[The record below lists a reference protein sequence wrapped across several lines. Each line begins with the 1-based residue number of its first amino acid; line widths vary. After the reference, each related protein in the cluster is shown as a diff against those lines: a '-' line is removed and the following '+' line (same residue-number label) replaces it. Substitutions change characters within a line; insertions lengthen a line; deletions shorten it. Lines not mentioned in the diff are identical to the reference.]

1 MLFIADANVFVP
13 MIDGLRDM
21 GHDVFDVKE
30 KGLENLSD
38 PEIFLLAQKERR
50 ILVTMDKDFSN
61 ILLYPPGE
69 HQGIIV
75 VKLYRLKV
83 ADATRL
89 FVGAMNDIKPEDITG
104 NLVII
109 DRSKTRIR
117 KEKLLD

>member
-1 MLFIADANVFVP
+1 MLLIADANVFVP
-13 MIDGLRDM
+13 MVDGLRNM

-30 KGLENLSD
+30 QGLENLSD
-38 PEIFLLAQKERR
+38 PEIFRLAQKEQR

-83 ADATRL
+83 ADATKL
-89 FVGAMNDIKPEDITG
+89 FLDAMNDIKPEDFTG

-117 KEKLLD
+117 KEKLED

>member
-1 MLFIADANVFVP
+1 MLFLTDANVFVP
-13 MIDGLRDM
+13 MVAGLRQI

-30 KGLENLSD
+30 KHLENLSD
-38 PEIFLLAQKERR
+38 QELFELAQKEGR

-69 HQGIIV
+69 YCGIIV

-83 ADATRL
+83 AEATKIFL
-89 FVGAMNDIKPEDITG
+89 GAINDIKPEHIRE

-109 DRSKTRIR
+109 DRGKTRIR
-117 KEKLLD
+117 KEKLEN

>member
-13 MIDGLRDM
+13 MVEGLRQM

-38 PEIFLLAQKERR
+38 PELFQLAQNQRR
-50 ILVTMDKDFSN
+50 ILITMDKDFSS

-69 HQGIIV
+69 HYGIIV
-75 VKLYRLKV
+75 VKLYRLRV
-83 ADATRL
+83 AEATKLFIDAIT
-89 FVGAMNDIKPEDITG
+89 DITPEDISG

-109 DRSKTRIR
+109 DRGKTRIR
-117 KEKLLD
+117 KEKLDD

>member
-1 MLFIADANVFVP
+1 MLLIADANVFVP
-13 MIDGLRDM
+13 MVDGLRDM

-38 PEIFLLAQKERR
+38 PEIFRLAQKERR

-89 FVGAMNDIKPEDITG
+89 FLDAMDDIKPEDIPG

-117 KEKLLD
+117 KEKLED

>member
-1 MLFIADANVFVP
+1 MLFLTDANVFVP
-13 MIDGLRDM
+13 MVEGLRKM

-38 PEIFLLAQKERR
+38 PDLFHLAQNQRR
-50 ILVTMDKDFSN
+50 ILVTMDKDFSS

-69 HQGIIV
+69 HYGIIV

-83 ADATRL
+83 AEATKL
-89 FVGAMNDIKPEDITG
+89 FVDAISDIKPEDIPG

-109 DRSKTRIR
+109 DRGKTRIR
-117 KEKLLD
+117 KEKLED

>member
-13 MIDGLRDM
+13 MVDGLRDM

-38 PEIFLLAQKERR
+38 PEIFRLAQKERR

-69 HQGIIV
+69 HHGIIV
-75 VKLYRLKV
+75 VKLYGLKV
-83 ADATRL
+83 DEATRL
-89 FVGAMNDIKPEDITG
+89 FLDAMDDIKHKYSQG

-109 DRSKTRIR
+109 DRNKIRIR
-117 KEKLLD
+117 KEKYED

>member
-13 MIDGLRDM
+13 MVDGLRDM

-38 PEIFLLAQKERR
+38 PEIFRLAQKERR

-89 FVGAMNDIKPEDITG
+89 FLDAMDDIKPEDILG

-109 DRSKTRIR
+109 DRNKTRIR
-117 KEKLLD
+117 KEKFED